1 MIKKRFMPLEKMH
14 RTTTSLAEQA
24 NWKQGLLLSRTPF
37 LKNLSLLLI
46 AALACS
52 SQAAEVDAGSLQQQ
66 IDRQQRPKLPPVAQP
81 LSAPKNDAVLPA
93 TGPLVTL
100 QAFKFE
106 GPSKLSEKEL
116 SALLAPY
123 LGKSLSFAQLQAAT
137 IQVADAYRDAG
148 WIAKAFL
155 PEQDIVDGIV
165 RLQIV
170 EAVFGEV
177 LVNNPLP
184 GAASTEKLKK
194 IVLAQQGSGQLLNA
208 KAVDRALL
216 IADDISGAYISG
228 GMQEG
233 QKDGQTDLLL
243 KLQGKPVYQGALT
256 SDNTGSVATGQARFL
271 GNVNVHNVLFSGDS
285 LSTQLL
291 STEGSKYIR
300 LASSVPVG
308 YGGMRWGISASKLS
322 YKVLQLEADLAATGT
337 SHTWGLE
344 STYPI
349 VRSRLQNLYLNA
361 GLDAKKFRNIGG
373 GEVTTAY
380 KNKAMTLGLSGN
392 LLDTLGGG
400 GANSANLTL
409 TLGDLNLDGSPN
421 AEEVAITTQT
431 AGRYRKLRYALSRQQ
446 TLSREVSLMA
456 SVSGQWANKNLDS
469 SEKFYLG
476 GSSGVRAYPS
486 SEGGGALGNLAS
498 LELRWQATPATAWT
512 GFVDIG
518 RVVVNRNNQFTGAP
532 ATNEVALKGAGIAFN
547 WQVQN
552 NLAVK
557 TVWARRRGTNPNAS
571 VEVDKLGTDTDGT
584 KVMNRFWISANLD
597 F

>member
-1 MIKKRFMPLEKMH
+1 MMNKRSTPLEKM
-14 RTTTSLAEQA
+14 
-24 NWKQGLLLSRTPF
+24 PF
-37 LKNLSLLLI
+37 KSPSVTEDSDLKKALFFTNMPLWKNLSFLLI
-46 AALACS
+46 GALACG

-66 IDRQQRPKLPPVAQP
+66 IDRQKLPQLPPMAWP
-81 LSAPKNDAVLPA
+81 LAAPKNDPVLPA
-93 TGPLVTL
+93 SGPLVTL

-106 GPSKLSEKEL
+106 GHTKFTDKEL

-123 LGKSLSFAQLQAAT
+123 IGKSLPFAQLEAAG
-137 IQVADAYRDAG
+137 IDVAQAYRDAG

-155 PEQDIVDGIV
+155 PEQDILDGIV

-170 EAVFGEV
+170 EAIFGEV

-184 GAASTEKLKK
+184 GAASSKKLKK
-194 IVLAQQGSGQLLNA
+194 IVLVQQGSGQSLNA
-208 KAVDRALL
+208 KSIDRALL
-216 IADDISGAYISG
+216 IADDISGAYVSG
-228 GMQEG
+228 GLQEG
-233 QKDGQTDLLL
+233 QKEGETDLLL

-256 SDNTGSVATGQARFL
+256 SDNTGSVATGQVRFL
-271 GNVNVHNVLFSGDS
+271 GSVNVHNFLLSGDT

-291 STEGSKYIR
+291 STEGSKYFR
-300 LASSVPVG
+300 LASSMPAG
-308 YGGMRWGISASKLS
+308 YSGLRWGINASKLR

-337 SHTWGLE
+337 SDTWGLE

-349 VRSRLQNLYLNA
+349 VRSRQQNLYFNV
-361 GLDAKKFRNIGG
+361 GVDNKEFRNIGG

-421 AEEVAITTQT
+421 AEEVAITTQA

-446 TLSREVSLMA
+446 TLSREVTLMA
-456 SVSGQWANKNLDS
+456 SLSGQWANKNLDS

-498 LELRWQATPATAWT
+498 LEIRWQASPIISWV
-512 GFVDIG
+512 GFFDIG
-518 RVVVNRNNQFTGAP
+518 RVVVNRHNQFTGAP
-532 ATNEVALKGAGIAFN
+532 ATNEVALKGSGIAFN
-547 WQVQN
+547 WQVQS
-552 NLAVK
+552 NLAIK
-557 TVWARRRGTNPNAS
+557 TVWSRRIGTNPNAS
-571 VEVDKLGTDTDGT
+571 VEVDKLGSDTDGT
-584 KVMNRFWISANLD
+584 KVMNRFWVSANLD